1 MRKPIERVSVSYEEG
16 LNDILVQERIEK
28 GWNNRA
34 VESPEKTN
42 KQIVKENVFTYFNL
56 IFLVLSILLIIAGS
70 YRNLTFLPIIIA
82 NTLIGIIQEI
92 RAKNVLSKMNMLHTP
107 CVNVIRNGQRR
118 RISSEELVIAKFGR
132 TDRSARMS

>member
-1 MRKPIERVSVSYEEG
+1 MKNRHHEKEEELLRKPIERVSVSYKEG

-56 IFLVLSILLIIAGS
+56 IFLVLSVFCKYFLDKVAKYFWTLLFC
-70 YRNLTFLPIIIA
+70 N
-82 NTLIGIIQEI
+82 
-92 RAKNVLSKMNMLHTP
+92 
-107 CVNVIRNGQRR
+107 
-118 RISSEELVIAKFGR
+118 FG
-132 TDRSARMS
+132 

>member
-1 MRKPIERVSVSYEEG
+1 MKNRHHEKEEELLRKPIERVSVSYEEG

-28 GWNNRA
+28 EWTNRA

-42 KQIVKENVFTYFNL
+42 KQIVKDNFFTYFNL

-92 RAKNVLSKMNMLHTP
+92 RAKNVISKAYICL
-107 CVNVIRNGQRR
+107 QQ
-118 RISSEELVIAKFGR
+118 LQWQ
-132 TDRSARMS
+132 